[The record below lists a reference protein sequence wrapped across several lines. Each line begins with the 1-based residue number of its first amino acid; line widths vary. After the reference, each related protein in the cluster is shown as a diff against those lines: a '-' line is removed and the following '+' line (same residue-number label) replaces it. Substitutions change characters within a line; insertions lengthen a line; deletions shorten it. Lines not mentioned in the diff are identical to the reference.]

1 MRVNDRLKRE
11 ITSLTFIL
19 KAKIKNDGR
28 SVLKNGGKNVLKD
41 INLANEC
48 YELLDRKRKNL
59 LLGLLFGRSVDTF
72 TSIFL
77 ELNALPNGGNFKTR
91 INRIVRN
98 NLSSNRFVISDL
110 HIVRCLRND
119 LFHEANKYHTIPEL
133 HNFVY
138 HSVNCMIQLCND
150 I

>member
-1 MRVNDRLKRE
+1 L
-11 ITSLTFIL
+11 
-19 KAKIKNDGR
+19 G
-28 SVLKNGGKNVLKD
+28 
-41 INLANEC
+41 
-48 YELLDRKRKNL
+48 L
-59 LLGLLFGRSVDTF
+59 LLGRSADTF

-77 ELNALPNGGNFKTR
+77 ELKTHPNGGNFKAR

-110 HIVRCLRND
+110 HEVRCLRND
-119 LFHEANKYHTIPEL
+119 LFHKANKYYSITEL
-133 HNFVY
+133 RNFVY